1 MNILSIDTIHRND
14 DGGICVVAVIE
25 DAVQTHSQ
33 TLYDPAEHGPA
44 LCEAF
49 FTPDDEETIPDNDC
63 ELINYLEELDL
74 NWELVDNEDYYFD

>member
-33 TLYDPAEHGPA
+33 TLYDPPEYGPA

-74 NWELVDNEDYYFD
+74 NWELVDDTDYFD